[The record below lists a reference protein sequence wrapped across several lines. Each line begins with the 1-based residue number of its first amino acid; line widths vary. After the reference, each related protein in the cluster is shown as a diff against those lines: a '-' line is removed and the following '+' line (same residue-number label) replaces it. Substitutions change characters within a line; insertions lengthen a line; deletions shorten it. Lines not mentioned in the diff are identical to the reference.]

1 MIRKIVLIVLFCNL
15 QNTFGQIVL
24 PSMRGVFNSKVPTT
38 MYSGGKGLG
47 TSQQSTIQNAC
58 PPELMQTIYY
68 GGKGLGDQQEV
79 IVQNTCVAPPIET
92 IFYGGLGY
100 GTQQEVIVQNTCTT
114 PPIQTIFYG
123 GDGFGDQQKSVIQNI
138 CLSPPI
144 EEIFY
149 GGNGFGDRQQKL
161 IQTNC
166 SADGRLNYTIFTT
179 ASLGLPNYPR
189 SENDF
194 LNYTNLSNQTS
205 SGTYSSTVLLD
216 WTSWTTLSNVGI
228 SIPNGGNNFA
238 VQVSGFFIPEES
250 GVYFFTCVGDD
261 AVDLFVNN
269 VNVVRYYGGQSIKP
283 LGTLSGRIT
292 LVAGTKYT
300 FRARMQDNDLQEGL
314 RVFWRKPSQTGWQI
328 NVSEISAY

>member
-1 MIRKIVLIVLFCNL
+1 M
-15 QNTFGQIVL
+15 QNIFGQIVF

-47 TSQQSTIQNAC
+47 TSQQSTIQNDC
-58 PPELMQTIYY
+58 PSELLQTIYY
-68 GGKGLGDQQEV
+68 GGQGLGGQQEV

-100 GTQQEVIVQNTCTT
+100 GTQQEVIVQNICTS

-123 GDGFGDQQKSVIQNI
+123 GDGFGD
-138 CLSPPI
+138 
-144 EEIFY
+144 
-149 GGNGFGDRQQKL
+149 RQQKL

-166 SADGRLNYTIFTT
+166 SVDGRLNYTIFTT
-179 ASLGLPNYPR
+179 ASLGLDFYPR

-194 LNYTNLSNQTS
+194 LNYTNLSNQSS

-269 VNVVRYYGGQSIKP
+269 VNVVRYYGGQSIRP
-283 LGTLSGRIT
+283 LGTLFGRIT

-314 RVFWRKPSQTGWQI
+314 RVFWKKPSQTGWNI
-328 NVSEISAY
+328 NVSEISSY